1 MVPPTPFPSG
11 ALKDTANPAIR
22 LFGLRFFKD
31 QTVLEYLAEFLAVV
45 FSPKRISGNEAIGTP
60 LPTLETLHNWAASTD
75 SAPLHYR
82 PPVRLDLK
90 LLAFLSL
97 SPIDKRHDIH
107 LKHYAELANRLAS
120 SLQTANHD
128 RNEVVVAIEDLIQG
142 YQGAGFSRTWCAQTF
157 YPISEGLLTRETIW
171 NESVARRKKV
181 QTWEES
187 VAHFGTY
194 YRTDANMFLA
204 RGGEVLYLQLCN
216 VLSVAQETIE
226 EFVHRAGISVADD
239 EANLSRVYESLVTGF
254 ARIYG
259 AHTAGLDSLLDHV
272 DGLDGSTLSAVD
284 RDVGEL
290 TCGWCPRESWPE
302 AFLFA
307 IELSR
312 LMCAVLDPIDRLE
325 LLATGC
331 ALQVLRSLCAQSA
344 RYADGTPRAGG
355 GALGYSWIL
364 SSSDHSTRQQQL
376 ASQRNLQVVQGLIQR
391 ALRDAALMRHVQRLV
406 GGDAERTRLS
416 YKEADAR
423 YGYKLFVSL
432 GKKLGIIIP
441 WRGPGARFIMTERV
455 LRYMVM
461 TLLRPGER
469 QTYDEFL
476 ARLYCHFG
484 IAVEGSQ
491 LDDAMVWSG
500 MPANASVQHRRG
512 SWLSGMLR
520 AGGFLTELSDACS
533 IVHNP
538 FCGKTD

>member
-1 MVPPTPFPSG
+1 MGLPTPFPSG
-11 ALKDTANPAIR
+11 ALKATANPAIR

-31 QTVLEYLAEFLAVV
+31 QTILEYLAEFLAVV
-45 FSPKRISGNEAIGTP
+45 FSPKRISGSEVIGTP
-60 LPTLETLHNWAASTD
+60 LPTLETLHSWTASAD

-82 PPVRLDLK
+82 PPVRLNLK

-107 LKHYAELANRLAS
+107 LRHYEELANRLAS
-120 SLQTANHD
+120 SLQTVNLD
-128 RNEVVVAIEDLIQG
+128 RNEVAVSIEDLIQG

-157 YPISEGLLTRETIW
+157 YPVSAGLLTQETIW

-187 VAHFGTY
+187 TADFGTY
-194 YRTDANMFLA
+194 YRTDGNVFLA

-216 VLSVAQETIE
+216 VLSVAQATVD
-226 EFVHRAGISVADD
+226 EFVHQAGISVTND
-239 EANLSRVYESLVTGF
+239 EADLGRLHESLATGF
-254 ARIYG
+254 GHIYG
-259 AHTAGLDSLLDHV
+259 AHTAGLDSILDHV

-284 RDVGEL
+284 KSVGEL

-307 IELSR
+307 IELRR
-312 LMCAVLDPIDRLE
+312 LMSAVLDPVDRLE
-325 LLATGC
+325 LLTTGC
-331 ALQVLRSLCAQSA
+331 ALQVLRSLCAQSI
-344 RYADGTPRAGG
+344 RYSDGTLPAGG
-355 GALGYSWIL
+355 GCLGYSWIV

-376 ASQRNLQVVQGLIQR
+376 ASQRNLQVVQGIIQR
-391 ALRDAALMRHVQRLV
+391 ALRNAALVQHVQHSV
-406 GGDAERTRLS
+406 GDDALEARRS
-416 YKEADAR
+416 YAEADAR
-423 YGYKLFVSL
+423 YGHKLLVAL
-432 GKKLGIIIP
+432 GKRLGIIIP
-441 WRGPGARFIMTERV
+441 WRGPGARFIMTERM

-484 IAVEGSQ
+484 IAIEGSQ

-500 MPANASVQHRRG
+500 LPANASVQHRQG
-512 SWLSGMLR
+512 SWLSSMLR

-538 FCGKTD
+538 FFGNTD